1 MTRLIMF
8 QPNVKTDN
16 EDIYDK
22 HIEKHHDDTHTN
34 LLHVHLFYSFI
45 FIYKPLRGT
54 TCTTQKK
61 NNPFF
66 LWISKLC

>member
-22 HIEKHHDDTHTN
+22 HIEKHQDDTHTN

-54 TCTTQKK
+54 TTQKK
-61 NNPFF
+61 TILFF
-66 LWISKLC
+66 FGFQNYVN